1 MDINLLTAE
10 EKRKLFEELNKEV
23 EPSETVSA
31 PPLKKHIACS
41 CGFEWDVDPDVLD
54 DMELYDDLMALDNQR
69 PDVKPVLQRILGAE
83 GQQNLY
89 ETCRKDGKV
98 RVSLVNT
105 ALYEIFDQLKAKNS

>member
-10 EKRKLFEELNKEV
+10 EKRKLFEELNREV
-23 EPSETVSA
+23 EPEKTPA
-31 PPLKKHIACS
+31 PPLKKHISCS

-54 DMELYDDLMALDNQR
+54 DMELYDDLMALDNER

-83 GQQNLY
+83 GQHNLY

-98 RVSLVNT
+98 RASLVNT